1 MLFSFWWSEVCFFFV
16 FKHKTAYEMRI
27 SDWSSDGC
35 SSDLHHE
42 GMDPHDLASHISP
55 VATAADIL
63 AARPLIDAVRVEPP
77 VIAYLVALA
86 RATRESPSLSLGVS
100 PRGTAMLLHA
110 AKAWTW
116 LIGRDFVTP
125 DEVKAM
131 AQPALRPR
139 IALRDRKSTSLKSS
153 H

>member
-1 MLFSFWWSEVCFFFV
+1 
-16 FKHKTAYEMRI
+16 
-27 SDWSSDGC
+27 
-35 SSDLHHE
+35 
-42 GMDPHDLASHISP
+42 MDPHDLASHISP

-100 PRGTAMLLHA
+100 PRGTDMLPPA
-110 AKAWTW
+110 AQAWTW
-116 LIGRDFVTP
+116 LIGRAFATR

-131 AQPALRPR
+131 DKPGLQDR
-139 IALRDRKSTSLKSS
+139 IPQEPEETSCGRRGGGRCQSWGDADK
-153 H
+153 